1 MIKPL
6 ASQLSFVWSSSSERR
21 CRHWSRSKSAHN
33 TLGDAP
39 SRVLQQLEIL
49 IASRENGG
57 AIRSKLTT
65 KSGTSDYD
73 GDVRPVPLG
82 PTHGECEC
90 CDLDTCEHPITLPRP
105 MRGCMFGLP
114 PSSPRPGKLF
124 LMSARSIQA
133 AHPNRLILFRLV
145 TSRKQTRG
153 SNKTSF
159 QYAIQTRITICQTS
173 P

>member
-90 CDLDTCEHPITLPRP
+90 CDLDTCEHP
-105 MRGCMFGLP
+105 GN
-114 PSSPRPGKLF
+114 SSSSVALTSCNHHHHADV
-124 LMSARSIQA
+124 MSCATFERASRMMA
-133 AHPNRLILFRLV
+133 FR
-145 TSRKQTRG
+145 T
-153 SNKTSF
+153 
-159 QYAIQTRITICQTS
+159 AIS
-173 P
+173 KNAF